1 VQAAVVAETTHPHQ
15 AQAVREAAVKATRA
29 ARLAGQE
36 RSIRAAVV
44 AQEQQQQV
52 AAAQAVPASSS
63 SKCHRLFMQH
73 SQAA

>member
-15 AQAVREAAVKATRA
+15 AQAVREAEVKATQA

-36 RSIRAAVV
+36 RLTRAAGVV
-44 AQEQQQQV
+44 QEQQQQV
-52 AAAQAVPASSS
+52 AAAQAAAALSS
-63 SKCHRLFMQH
+63 SKFHRLPMLH